1 MQSWALVCVE
11 IYISRKIIKYK
22 KIFLEI
28 MSFNYT
34 YINTFSVSLPLEEK
48 KKKNPVRELLSL

>member
-48 KKKNPVRELLSL
+48 KKKTQSENY